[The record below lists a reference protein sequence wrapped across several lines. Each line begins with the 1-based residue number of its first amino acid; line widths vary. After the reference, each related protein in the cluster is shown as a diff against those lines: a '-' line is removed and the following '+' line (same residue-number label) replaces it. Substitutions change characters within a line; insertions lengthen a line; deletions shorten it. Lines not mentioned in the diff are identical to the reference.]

1 MECAAARRGKTSRTR
16 AFVLALGLATL
27 AAMVPQRAMLQHTD
41 VEGGGEMRMARKR
54 AALRAVLDFYSEY
67 AGAQVAGSQYD
78 TNAIGEA
85 WGGAAM
91 GHWVDRPSAAAKA
104 EHLEDELMAMR
115 IGRRSASHPRR
126 LAMHEKRL
134 ARQQERDSRPPRHEN
149 AMLHWARPIEDP
161 EYLESELAAMTI
173 GGLDIDAEPRKAM
186 FHKRLAARSA

>member
-1 MECAAARRGKTSRTR
+1 
-16 AFVLALGLATL
+16 LALGLATL

-41 VEGGGEMRMARKR
+41 VEGGGELRMARKR

-91 GHWVDRPSAAAKA
+91 GHFWVDRPSATAKA
-104 EHLEDELMAMR
+104 EHLEDELRAIR
-115 IGRRSASHPRR
+115 VGRRSASHPQR
-126 LAMHEKRL
+126 LAMREKRL
-134 ARQQERDSRPPRHEN
+134 ARQRELDSRPPRHEN
-149 AMLHWARPIEDP
+149 AMLHWARPTEDP
-161 EYLESELAAMTI
+161 EYLESELATMTV

-186 FHKRLAARSA
+186 FHKRMAARSAYT